1 MGYARDIRLAW
12 RLLAR
17 DYRAGELALI
27 AAAIVV
33 AVASVTTVGFFTSRV
48 QRALDQQA
56 NRLLGADIVI
66 ADTRPIGP
74 ALKSGA
80 ERLGLTTVSI
90 MRFPSMAIRGERSI
104 LTDVK
109 AVAPGYPLRG

>member
-1 MGYARDIRLAW
+1 MEIEREIRLAW

-27 AAAIVV
+27 AVAIVI
-33 AVASVTTVGFFTSRV
+33 AVASVTTVGFFTNRV

-56 NRLLGADIVI
+56 NRLLGADLVI
-66 ADTRPIGP
+66 SDTRAIAP

-80 ERLGLTTVSI
+80 ERLGQIGRASC
-90 MRFPSMAIRGERSI
+90 RGRRESS
-104 LTDVK
+104 L
-109 AVAPGYPLRG
+109 